1 MTGNGLGDIRMRY
14 ILTIAGSDSC
24 GGAGIQADI
33 KTIFSLGA
41 HAMSA
46 VTAITAQNSQG
57 IVETYDVPGRIVS
70 LQIKT
75 IIEDM
80 FPHAV
85 KIGMLHKSVIIRE
98 VAGAIKRHKLKLVV
112 LDPVIR
118 ASAGGQL
125 LEDSGIAMLKNHLL
139 PLATVI
145 TPNLYEA
152 GRLAGHEVRNLD
164 EMERAAR
171 EIKDFGPHVVVTG
184 GHLEGNCID
193 VLYDGKE
200 MHYLQGPKIDTANT
214 HGSGCVFS
222 ASLATFLAMDYD
234 IVEATRLAHNFTREA
249 IVNSYPCGHGPGVVY
264 PGHKKDSGRRKF
276 K

>member
-1 MTGNGLGDIRMRY
+1 MDNGLRDNRMRY

-41 HAMSA
+41 HALTA
-46 VTAITAQNSQG
+46 VTAITSQNSQG
-57 IVETYDVPGRIVS
+57 IVETFDLPGRIVS

-75 IIEDM
+75 IIEDV

-85 KIGMLHKSVIIRE
+85 KIGMLHKRMIIRK
-98 VAGAIKRHKLKLVV
+98 VAEAIKRHKLKRVI

-125 LEDSGIAMLKNHLL
+125 LEDSAITLLKNHLL

-152 GRLAGHEVRNLD
+152 GILAGHEVRNPG

-171 EIKDFGPHVVVTG
+171 EIKALGPHVVVTG

-193 VLYDGKE
+193 ILYDGKE
-200 MHYLQGPKIDTANT
+200 IHYLQDPKIETTNT

-222 ASLATFLAMDYD
+222 SSLATFLAMDYD
-234 IVEATRLAHNFTREA
+234 IVEATRLAHDFTREA
-249 IVNSYPCGHGPGVVY
+249 IVNSYPFGTGPGIVS
-264 PGHKKDSGRRKF
+264 PGHKRDSAGQ
-276 K
+276 

>member
-1 MTGNGLGDIRMRY
+1 MRY

-41 HAMSA
+41 HALTA
-46 VTAITAQNSQG
+46 VTAITAQNSKG
-57 IVETYDVPGRIVS
+57 IVETFDVPGRIVS
-70 LQIKT
+70 LQINT
-75 IIEDM
+75 VIEDM

-85 KIGMLHKSVIIRE
+85 KIGMLHTGMIIKE
-98 VAGAIKRHKLKLVV
+98 VAGAIKRHKLKRVI
-112 LDPVIR
+112 LDPVIT

-125 LEDSGIAMLKNHLL
+125 LEESGFTLLKNLLL
-139 PLATVI
+139 PLVTVI

-152 GRLAGHEVRNLD
+152 GRLAGYEVRNLD
-164 EMERAAR
+164 EMEKAAR
-171 EIKDFGPHVVVTG
+171 EIQNFGPHVVVTG
-184 GHLEGNCID
+184 GHMQGNCID
-193 VLYDGKE
+193 LLYDGKE
-200 MHYLQGPKIDTANT
+200 MHYLQGPKIETANT

-249 IVNSYPCGHGPGVVY
+249 IANSYPCGHSPGVVY